1 MPSNP
6 IEIALIVYAPAAQGN
21 DGRAL
26 TIIHGLERAIPGL
39 NLKWTSSEKEE
50 LIPLPNRDEW
60 VVANGLNGS
69 LPFLC
74 NDDDNNLVTIS
85 GWENPN
91 GLASDDAPHFE
102 VHADFRM
109 EAFSHIDTANA
120 LESIA
125 EGARALWGHATP
137 FKAAVKI
144 AEQTAPTFAGP
155 PSPPSGLPA
164 LKLPSDISSPEI
176 PHRLGWLNYWS
187 AASARAPGF
196 PDPSRDVELL
206 SRARRTATGGWIVRL
221 TDAPL
226 ELDKAEHLDALLR
239 AYERFPKIGGR

>member
-1 MPSNP
+1 MPSTP
-6 IEIALIVYAPAAQGN
+6 IEMAVIVYAPASQGN

-26 TIIHGLERAIPGL
+26 TIVHGLERALPGL
-39 NLKWTSSEKEE
+39 HLKWTSSEKED
-50 LIPLPNRDEW
+50 LIPLASRDEW

-91 GLASDDAPHFE
+91 GLALEGPPHFE

-109 EAFSHIDTANA
+109 ETFSHSDAANA
-120 LESIA
+120 LEAIA
-125 EGARALWGHATP
+125 DGARALWGHATP
-137 FKAAVKI
+137 FKAAVEI
-144 AEQTAPTFAGP
+144 AEQTAPALAGP
-155 PSPPSGLPA
+155 PSPPKGLPV
-164 LKLPSDISSPEI
+164 LNCSWDISSPEI

-187 AASARAPGF
+187 ATSARALGF
-196 PDPSRDVELL
+196 PDPSRDADLL
-206 SRARRTATGGWIVRL
+206 SRARRTATNGWLVRL
-221 TDAPL
+221 TDEPL
-226 ELDKAEHLDALLR
+226 DLDKPAHLDTLLK

>member
-6 IEIALIVYAPAAQGN
+6 IELVVIAYAPGSQSN

-26 TIIHGLERAIPGL
+26 TIIHGLEQALPGL
-39 NLKWTSSEKEE
+39 HLKWTSSEKED
-50 LIPLPNRDEW
+50 LIPLSNRDEW
-60 VVANGLNGS
+60 VVANGLSGK

-91 GLASDDAPHFE
+91 GLASEGPPHFE

-109 EAFSHIDTANA
+109 EAFSPIDAANA
-120 LESIA
+120 LEAIA
-125 EGARALWGHATP
+125 VGARALWGHATP
-137 FKAAVKI
+137 FKAAVEI
-144 AEQTAPTFAGP
+144 AEQTAPTMAGP
-155 PSPPSGLPA
+155 PSPPKGLPA
-164 LKLPSDISSPEI
+164 LKFSWDISSPEI

-187 AASARAPGF
+187 AESARAIGY
-196 PDPSRDVELL
+196 PDPARDADLL
-206 SRARRTATGGWIVRL
+206 SRTRRTETNGWVVQL

-226 ELDKAEHLDALLR
+226 DLDKPAHLDALLR
-239 AYERFPKIGGR
+239 AYDRFPKIGGR

>member
-1 MPSNP
+1 MSSNP
-6 IEIALIVYAPAAQGN
+6 IEIALIVYAPVSQCD

-26 TIIHGLERAIPGL
+26 AIVHGLERAVPGL
-39 NLKWTSSEKEE
+39 QLKWTSSEKED
-50 LIPLPNRDEW
+50 LIPLANRDEW
-60 VVANGLNGS
+60 VVANSLNGS

-91 GLASDDAPHFE
+91 GLASEGPPHFE

-109 EAFSHIDTANA
+109 EAIGHIETANA
-120 LESIA
+120 LEAIA

-137 FKAAVKI
+137 FQAAAEI
-144 AEQTAPTFAGP
+144 AEQTAPTLGGP
-155 PSPPSGLPA
+155 PSPPKGLPA
-164 LKLPSDISSPEI
+164 LNCSGNISSPEI

-187 AASARAPGF
+187 APSAQALGF
-196 PDPSRDVELL
+196 PDPSRDADLL
-206 SRARRTATGGWIVRL
+206 SRARRTPTNGWIVRL

-226 ELDKAEHLDALLR
+226 DLDKPAHLDTLLK